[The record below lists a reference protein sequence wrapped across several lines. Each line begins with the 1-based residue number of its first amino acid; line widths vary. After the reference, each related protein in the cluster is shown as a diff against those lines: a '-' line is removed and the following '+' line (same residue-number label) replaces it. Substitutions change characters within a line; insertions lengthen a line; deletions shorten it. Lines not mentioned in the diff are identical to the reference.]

1 MPVTT
6 KPSQP
11 LLEATARREHAACL
25 LCGGEPPAGF
35 HLHFMVQPDGAVEAA
50 YLPERARQGYG
61 GLLHGGAIAAL
72 LDAAM
77 TNALFARGVAAL
89 TARLEVRYRR
99 PVRLGLPVK
108 VRGWLVDV
116 RPPVY
121 RLAAELRQDRGRAV
135 QASAVFMQAGN

>member
-1 MPVTT
+1 MTT
-6 KPSQP
+6 EPSQA

-25 LCGGEPPAGF
+25 MCGPEVPAGF
-35 HLHFMVQPDGAVEAA
+35 RLRFVVQADGAVEAC

-61 GLLHGGAIAAL
+61 GLLHGGVIAAL

-99 PVRLGLPVK
+99 PVRLGQPVTA
-108 VRGWLVDV
+108 RSWLVDA
-116 RPPVY
+116 
-121 RLAAELRQDRGRAV
+121 RLPACRMAAELWQDGGRAV
-135 QASAVFMQAGN
+135 QASAVFMRAGR